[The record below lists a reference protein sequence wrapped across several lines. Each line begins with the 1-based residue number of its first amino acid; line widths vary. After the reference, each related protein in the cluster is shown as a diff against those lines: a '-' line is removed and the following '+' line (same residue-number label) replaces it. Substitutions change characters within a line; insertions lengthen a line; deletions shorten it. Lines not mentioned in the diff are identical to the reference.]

1 MNLSRAELRK
11 ILYEFNSISSR
22 LLQADFRDYAKVA
35 AKFIDY
41 VKSVPIIYDYILGC
55 GTCDQNMEKEFDE
68 VSNSFGRCIFNI
80 GKTDD
85 EEVRNVFAILDYIAQ
100 KEINICY
107 TIAVGYDC
115 SKQYQDRVRAFNN
128 RVSLVLI
135 RHIEGYL
142 TKIGIDMGVD
152 ERVVYSISN
161 NGQVNIASDNGT
173 INAPNYFGVDVAELG
188 KLIED
193 VKKSASGMAEKD
205 RETLSDSLEVID
217 EQFKTDK
224 PKKSFVRAAI
234 EGIKRIKWTA
244 EFAAAVAALVQFV
257 QTVC

>member
-85 EEVRNVFAILDYIAQ
+85 A
-100 KEINICY
+100 
-107 TIAVGYDC
+107 
-115 SKQYQDRVRAFNN
+115 
-128 RVSLVLI
+128 LVLI